1 MIKTNT
7 KWDGIVRQIDDYRF
21 VIPRTYKKEMLVDAL
36 VFSNETLIDQ
46 VCHDLSM
53 EQAANVATLPGIVE
67 HSLAMPDMH
76 QGYGFPIGGV
86 AAMDPQSGV
95 VSPGGVGFDI
105 NCGVRLLT
113 SSLSIHEAR
122 PKMEELMEKLY
133 RAVPAGTG
141 GGGRINLSVKDL
153 DDVLAQGTEWAV
165 EKGYATKY
173 DIDHTEEYGR
183 LKNADPAVI
192 NERAKK
198 RGQSQL
204 GTLGSGNHFLEV
216 QYVDD
221 IFDKKT
227 AQAFGMFKGQLCI
240 MIHCGSRG
248 LGHQVCTDYVSSL
261 GPAMQKYKLTV
272 PDRELTCV
280 PIQSP
285 EGQSYLK
292 AMAAAAN
299 FAWANRQCIGHFA
312 EEALQS
318 VFGKDQKLTLLF
330 DVAHNIAKLE
340 RHRVDGKEV
349 DLLVHRKGATRAFPA
364 HRDEIPKVFHD
375 VGQPVI
381 IPGDMGT
388 ASYVLVGT
396 ERALFESFG
405 SVCHGA
411 GRVLSRTQAR
421 KGRVAKDVVKDLLAR
436 GVIAKSSSREGLTEE
451 VSEAYKPIDEVVR
464 TVDAAGLAKRVARL
478 KPAGVVKG

>member
-7 KWDGIVRQIDDYRF
+7 KWDGIVRQVDDYRF

-36 VFSNETLIDQ
+36 VYSNEELLSQ

-53 EQAANVATLPGIVE
+53 EQVANVATLPGVVQ

-86 AAMDPQSGV
+86 AAMDPESGV

-105 NCGVRLLT
+105 NCGVRLLM
-113 SSLSIHEAR
+113 SSLSIHEMR
-122 PKMEELMEKLY
+122 SRLEEFMDKLF

-141 GGGRINLSVKDL
+141 GGGRINLSGKDL
-153 DDVLAQGTEWAV
+153 DGVLAGGTEWAV

-183 LKNADPAVI
+183 LKNAEPSVI
-192 NERAKK
+192 SERAKK

-216 QYVDD
+216 QFVDE

-227 AQAFGMFKGQLCI
+227 AQAFGLFKGQVCV

-248 LGHQVCTDYVSSL
+248 LGHQVCTDYVSTL
-261 GPAMQKYKLTV
+261 GPAMQRYKLKA

-312 EEALQS
+312 EEALQA
-318 VFGKDQKLTLLF
+318 VYGKDQKLSLLF
-330 DVAHNIAKLE
+330 DVAHNIAKFE
-340 RHRVDGKEV
+340 RHKVDGKDV

-364 HRDEIPKVFHD
+364 FRKEIPEVYKS

-396 ERALFESFG
+396 DRALFESFG

-411 GRVLSRTQAR
+411 GRVMSRTQAR
-421 KGRVAKDVVKDLLAR
+421 KGRVAKDVVKDLLER

-451 VSEAYKPIDEVVR
+451 VSEAYKPIDEVVQ
-464 TVDAAGLAKRVARL
+464 TVDAAGLAKRVARM
-478 KPAGVVKG
+478 KPVGVVKG